1 MVLTH
6 GSMEDNILVHGRI
19 TICTVMEFILGKME
33 EDTRVIMRWIKSMAM
48 VCTSGQTGEDTKVI
62 GLMENNMAKEN
73 TYCQMEL

>member
-1 MVLTH
+1 
-6 GSMEDNILVHGRI
+6 MEDSTLVHGRI
-19 TICTVMEFILGKME
+19 TICTVMEFTHGKMV
-33 EDTRVIMRWIKSMAM
+33 EDTRVIMRWIRNMAM